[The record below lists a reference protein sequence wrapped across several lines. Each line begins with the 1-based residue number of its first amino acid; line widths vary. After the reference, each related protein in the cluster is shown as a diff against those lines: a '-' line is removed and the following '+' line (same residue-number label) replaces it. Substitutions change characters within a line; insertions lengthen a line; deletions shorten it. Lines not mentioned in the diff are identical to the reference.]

1 MRKFKVTVWCRS
13 YSTCIVEAHDE
24 DEATELAL
32 SGEVDYETHE
42 GDDYEIDSVEEIDVP
57 PGEETTEV
65 IDNFDV
71 ILYAKGMKED

>member
-13 YSTCIVEAHDE
+13 YSTCVVEANDE

>member
-1 MRKFKVTVWCRS
+1 MRKFKITVWCRS
-13 YSTCIVEAHDE
+13 YSTCIVEANDE

-32 SGEVDYETHE
+32 SGEVDYETRE

-71 ILYAKGMKED
+71 ILYAKGMKEN

>member
-13 YSTCIVEAHDE
+13 YSTCVVEANDE

-32 SGEVDYETHE
+32 SGEVDYETRE
-42 GDDYEIDSVEEIDVP
+42 GDDYEVDSVEEIDVP

>member
-13 YSTCIVEAHDE
+13 YSTCIVEANDE

-32 SGEVDYETHE
+32 SGEVDYETRE
-42 GDDYEIDSVEEIDVP
+42 GDDYEVDSVEEIDVP

-71 ILYAKGMKED
+71 ILYAKGLEKE

>member
-13 YSTCIVEAHDE
+13 YSTCVVEANDE

-32 SGEVDYETHE
+32 SGEVDYETRE